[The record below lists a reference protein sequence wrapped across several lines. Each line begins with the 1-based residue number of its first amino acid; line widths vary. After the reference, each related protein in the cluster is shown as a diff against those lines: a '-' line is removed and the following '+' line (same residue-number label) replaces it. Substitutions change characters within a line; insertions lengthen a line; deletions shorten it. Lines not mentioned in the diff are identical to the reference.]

1 MTSEEIKRLSVLSL
15 IKDRLKTNKKMYHF
29 NVDILY
35 LPDIENLLKDTCY
48 HIEYV
53 DKLFFTCD
61 LFLKRVEK

>member
-1 MTSEEIKRLSVLSL
+1 MSEENRKNDILREIKKRISY
-15 IKDRLKTNKKMYHF
+15 NKEYLHF

-48 HIEYV
+48 KIEYL

>member
-48 HIEYV
+48 RIEYV